1 MANCRIA
8 GRAWALGFLLV
19 ILTTACNGSPVP
31 PTPTPTPTPTSTP
44 APSGTSTPPVIPP
57 VTNPSSAVLAAED
70 PFAIGHSDG
79 PIFGFA
85 VRFLLRETG
94 GKSGA
99 TITRVAVYGPDGS
112 DGTDQGCWRAAL
124 RVPPLGSL
132 DTFYTDEGANWLLYC
147 GPGIAAKTA
156 APSLYVIVTFTD
168 DFGVSGS
175 IGFAIASFR

>member
-8 GRAWALGFLLV
+8 GRGWTLGSLLV
-19 ILTTACNGSPVP
+19 ILTTACSGSPVP
-31 PTPTPTPTPTSTP
+31 PTPTPTPTTTP
-44 APSGTSTPPVIPP
+44 SAGTSTPPGIPP
-57 VTNPSSAVLAAED
+57 VTNPSSAVVAAED
-70 PFAIGHSDG
+70 PFAIGHRDG
-79 PIFGFA
+79 SVFGFA

-99 TITRVAVYGPDGS
+99 TITRIVVYGPDGS
-112 DGTDQGCWRAAL
+112 DQTGQACWGPAL

-147 GPGIAAKTA
+147 GPGIADKTA
-156 APSLYVIVTFTD
+156 APLLYVIVTFTD

-175 IGFAIASFR
+175 MGFSIASFR